1 MGLNLRAW
9 HEQVHHTC
17 AMDLCDPGSP
27 RPGPPTGGSVLR
39 KDGREWGQVGLD
51 SSPLSATYQLC
62 GNVAASHLSALSLGF
77 SSFAGLSRGCGAQPS
92 VRPKL
97 GGPSSGEPGMLQGWP
112 PLGTA
117 RLPLSLSSLP
127 RCSLR
132 ERLEKHIQKKGPM
145 SLHILF
151 PLLTMLFLAFSSLPW
166 IPPSRFKSHPLCEA
180 GHAAEK
186 AHSQEST
193 DVKTELQKREVMH
206 PLEGKSQD
214 SSPGSAAPP
223 NASPDST

>member
-1 MGLNLRAW
+1 
-9 HEQVHHTC
+9 
-17 AMDLCDPGSP
+17 
-27 RPGPPTGGSVLR
+27 
-39 KDGREWGQVGLD
+39 
-51 SSPLSATYQLC
+51 
-62 GNVAASHLSALSLGF
+62 
-77 SSFAGLSRGCGAQPS
+77 
-92 VRPKL
+92 
-97 GGPSSGEPGMLQGWP
+97 MLQGWP

-193 DVKTELQKREVMH
+193 DGKTELLKREVMH
-206 PLEGKSQD
+206 PGSHHWRGRARIPAQALLLCLTPLQAALKPLL
-214 SSPGSAAPP
+214 SPSPP
-223 NASPDST
+223 ATLPTLIPTSGPFPTW